1 MLVWRL
7 RTTSSYNS
15 SKMPSI
21 LLLEP
26 DALLANQYTQALK
39 NQDHHVRT
47 AVDAATALQLIDES
61 VPAAVV
67 LELQLG
73 QHNGLELL
81 YEIRSY
87 EDLRALPVII
97 LSLVEPDHI
106 VSVSSYQ
113 SLHIAAYLYKPDTS
127 LDKLCR
133 VVADVLQ
140 NGEVRS

>member
-1 MLVWRL
+1 
-7 RTTSSYNS
+7 
-15 SKMPSI
+15 MPSI

-26 DALLANQYTQALK
+26 DALLANQYTKALQS
-39 NQDHHVRT
+39 QDYHVRT
-47 AVDAATALQLIDES
+47 AIDAATALQRIDET
-61 VPAAVV
+61 VPAALV

-106 VSVSSYQ
+106 VSVPSYKH
-113 SLHIAAYLYKPDTS
+113 LHIAAYLYKPDTS

-140 NGEVRS
+140 DDEVRP